1 MQAVHNEIDLKQI
14 SYGLHPSGMFTAELK
29 SQGKNMKEL
38 CESVDL
44 QMAAASFCDGHGVSA
59 SEIYVEC
66 RFQCVKRSAA
76 GHPAVKQSARRA
88 FDRGPG
94 ECFAPSSTGPGS
106 NTCMS

>member
-1 MQAVHNEIDLKQI
+1 
-14 SYGLHPSGMFTAELK
+14 
-29 SQGKNMKEL
+29 MKEL

-76 GHPAVKQSARRA
+76 GHPAVKTISA
-88 FDRGPG
+88 
-94 ECFAPSSTGPGS
+94 
-106 NTCMS
+106 